1 MKRAADSLL
10 TFSQIPFSKSSNVP
24 SVPRDKGGTRGW
36 QLTPFTPFTLRRY
49 VASSPDLSVSPRS
62 FVCSRL
68 GEGRIRSLFRG
79 TYVVLVVVAVLFL
92 QTENLLSAAG
102 AIIELKREAA
112 VASGDVRLQD
122 VADVRGEDS
131 RRINDLAS
139 VKIGT
144 SPDFGSVAI
153 MTRHEIR
160 KVVAAAGQSLENV
173 SFEGAPA
180 VQLRQIGQAPDH
192 VRIADL
198 LKEHLAKT
206 TQWRA
211 SEIEVRSI
219 GNLNR
224 IEFPPGELELR
235 LSSDATFTGR
245 NRVLASLEAIREG
258 KILRSFWITA
268 ELTVRAPI
276 VTASRAIARDEVV
289 ESDDISTTLR
299 LVPDLRASYTRSDED
314 LVGQAARRGFSA
326 GEPLVLEA
334 FTRPPLIRSGD
345 RVKLLLERDGVV
357 LSSIARAEQDGVLG
371 QIIQVRNLTFSKKM
385 KAQVT
390 GPAEV
395 RIE

>member
-1 MKRAADSLL
+1 
-10 TFSQIPFSKSSNVP
+10 
-24 SVPRDKGGTRGW
+24 
-36 QLTPFTPFTLRRY
+36 
-49 VASSPDLSVSPRS
+49 
-62 FVCSRL
+62 
-68 GEGRIRSLFRG
+68 LFRG

>member
-1 MKRAADSLL
+1 M
-10 TFSQIPFSKSSNVP
+10 
-24 SVPRDKGGTRGW
+24 
-36 QLTPFTPFTLRRY
+36 
-49 VASSPDLSVSPRS
+49 
-62 FVCSRL
+62 
-68 GEGRIRSLFRG
+68 FRG
-79 TYVVLVVVAVLFL
+79 TSVVLAVVAVLFI
-92 QTENLLSAAG
+92 QTETLLSAAS
-102 AIIELKREAA
+102 AVVELKREAA

-122 VADVRGEDS
+122 VADLRGDDS
-131 RRINDLAS
+131 RRISNLAS

-144 SPDFGSVAI
+144 SPDFGSVAV

-160 KVVAAAGQSLENV
+160 NLINTAGQSLENV

-180 VQLRQIGQAPDH
+180 VQVRQIGQAPDH
-192 VRIADL
+192 GRIADL
-198 LKEHLAKT
+198 LKEHLART

-219 GNLNR
+219 GNLSG

-235 LSSDATFTGR
+235 LSSDATVTGR
-245 NRVLASLEAIREG
+245 NRVLASLEAVREG

-268 ELTVRAPI
+268 ELAVRAPI
-276 VTASRAIARDEVV
+276 VTASRAIARDKVV
-289 ESDDISTTLR
+289 GPDDISTSVR
-299 LVPDLRASYTRSDED
+299 LVPDLRVSYARSEED
-314 LVGQAARRGFSA
+314 LVGQSARRGFSA
-326 GEPLVLEA
+326 GEPLMLQA

-357 LSSIARAEQDGVLG
+357 LSSIAQAEQDGVLG